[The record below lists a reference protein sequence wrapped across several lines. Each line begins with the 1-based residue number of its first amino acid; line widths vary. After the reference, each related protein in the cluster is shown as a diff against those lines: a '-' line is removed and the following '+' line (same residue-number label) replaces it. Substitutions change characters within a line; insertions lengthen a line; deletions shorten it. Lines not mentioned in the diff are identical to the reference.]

1 MKNIFE
7 YLLNMSITGTYVALV
22 VILVRVLL
30 KKSPKIFSYILWIP
44 VFFRLIVP
52 FSINSILSFMPKI
65 NTPISY
71 QVGNSNNLS
80 SNSNIAELVE
90 SNILPNQSNNDL
102 TNMDNIMKTLAVIWI
117 VGFVIFLSKSLLD
130 YIRLKN
136 KLKFATLIEENIYE
150 TDSIESPFVFG
161 VLKPRIYMPVNI
173 KQSEFE
179 YMLNHEKVHVKRKD
193 YIIKLFAFFIV
204 MLHWFNPVVWMC
216 YYLMEKD
223 MEMSCDESVIKN
235 YSVEDKK
242 TYSNIL
248 LSYSVRKSSLTTPFA
263 FGESSVKARIK
274 NILVNRK
281 RTFLGILITSI
292 IVIAVII
299 GLVTNSY
306 TRSFIKE
313 DVTETLYKNKTPY
326 VGDNSKVVN
335 IVSGLDF
342 PEGAKVG
349 TVQLQTDDHPYGIN
363 VSLVEFGEN
372 KTYFLN
378 EERRDKLEK
387 NAILMFALIDN
398 LDIIKYY
405 LGDRIPEY
413 TREWASEKVGE
424 DITNYG
430 TSIEKFKDLNDKLKN
445 IYE

>member
-1 MKNIFE
+1 MKNLFE

-71 QVGNSNNLS
+71 QVGNSNNIS
-80 SNSNIAELVE
+80 SNSNITALVE
-90 SNILPNQSNNDL
+90 SNILQNYSNNDL

-136 KLKFATLIEENIYE
+136 KLKFATLIKENIYE

-161 VLKPRIYMPVNI
+161 VLKPRIYMPINI
-173 KQSEFE
+173 KLSEFE

-235 YSVEDKK
+235 YSVKDKK

-274 NILVNRK
+274 NILINRK

-306 TRSFIKE
+306 TRSFMKE
-313 DVTETLYKNKTPY
+313 DGTETLYKYKTPY

-342 PEGAKVG
+342 PGG
-349 TVQLQTDDHPYGIN
+349 TKGPIQLQTSKLPYGMIIY
-363 VSLVEFGEN
+363 LVELGEN

-378 EERRDKLEK
+378 EEGRDKLEK

-398 LDIIKYY
+398 LDNIKYFM
-405 LGDRIPEY
+405 GDRIPEY
-413 TREWASEKVGE
+413 TREWASEKVGG
-424 DITNYG
+424 DIRNYG
-430 TSIEKFKDLNDKLKN
+430 TSLEKFKDLNDKLKN